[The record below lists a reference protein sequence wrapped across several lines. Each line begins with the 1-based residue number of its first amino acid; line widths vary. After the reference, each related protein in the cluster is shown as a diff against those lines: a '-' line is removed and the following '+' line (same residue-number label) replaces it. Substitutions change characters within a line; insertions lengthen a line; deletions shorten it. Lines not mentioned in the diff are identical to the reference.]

1 MMGME
6 KAETKHGQRWF
17 QGENK
22 MEKQMDKKG
31 KETYKSTEGTGTE
44 KEVGEKINYL
54 SQRQQM
60 MKKLSKQTRYQ
71 REYKKEA
78 TVTMTVKD
86 IENTTII
93 MIIKAVEDKFGIGKL
108 IGLRRKN
115 NNDFEMTM
123 ECEMDC
129 DSLLN
134 GIMING
140 QECEIRKLCATERM
154 VSFLSLPSCIRGRNY
169 PKTDELG
176 SNSHFASKKE
186 ISSGDKWRT
195 ERVL

>member
-1 MMGME
+1 
-6 KAETKHGQRWF
+6 
-17 QGENK
+17 
-22 MEKQMDKKG
+22 
-31 KETYKSTEGTGTE
+31 
-44 KEVGEKINYL
+44 
-54 SQRQQM
+54 
-60 MKKLSKQTRYQ
+60 
-71 REYKKEA
+71 
-78 TVTMTVKD
+78 
-86 IENTTII
+86 
-93 MIIKAVEDKFGIGKL
+93 MIIKVVEDKFGIGKL

-123 ECEMDC
+123 ESEMDC

-186 ISSGDKWRT
+186 ISSGGQQWRT